1 VRICKFALHSMNTR
15 YGTMS
20 ENKGKAG
27 KKKKKKRE
35 SGYEKSANT
44 SFHFMQI
51 EETRNFENA
60 AFREISK
67 SVSAVVIKYGSLV
80 RSLQAL
86 SRLPFSNA
94 LRRLAAEQ
102 FDKHVDFTS
111 LLWGTFPSSA

>member
-27 KKKKKKRE
+27 KKKKKRE
-35 SGYEKSANT
+35 RGYEKSANT

-67 SVSAVVIKYGSLV
+67 SVSAVVVKYGSLV